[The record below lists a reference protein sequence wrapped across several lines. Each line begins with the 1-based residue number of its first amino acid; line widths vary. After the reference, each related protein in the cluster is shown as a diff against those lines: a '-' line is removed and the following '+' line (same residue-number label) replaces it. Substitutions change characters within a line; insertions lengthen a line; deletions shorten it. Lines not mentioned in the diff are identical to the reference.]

1 MKTCKKLLAI
11 TIALVLLVSTLVSGL
26 VVSAAEVGTLVLTSQ
41 PITESDA
48 DQTVTVDLTFDYT
61 EAVAAPHNLVTL
73 STDSTFV
80 LESIVVTSVN
90 GIAASEYDT
99 ETDPEGEVS
108 ANPCP
113 IYIKENGINLSEGK
127 FILEAITVDS
137 NSIEDVVITA
147 TYTIPANT
155 VAGKYPVTATADY
168 TDYYECDDTLGITNG
183 EIVIKAAHEHAAKD
197 LVNNEDGT
205 HTVKCEC
212 GETIETVKC
221 VYENGECACGA
232 KEPVYEDANLKIRGA
247 GITMANGF
255 ALDFK
260 VRKTM
265 ETSLGYSDIYIE
277 FQKPRYDIDGNIVE
291 TRTTVVAVD
300 ARTNDP
306 TNSENYL
313 YTLEGIQ
320 PQEVGTTITATIYGT
335 KEGHVYKGATVEYS
349 VLKFTTNQLK
359 TLTESS
365 TATALQTT
373 CADIIMYGAAVQEYA
388 KYNTANPIID
398 AADVLCGS
406 TVWQGFA
413 TAEIT
418 RELVNAQTNTPLD
431 GATVRVRSAGV
442 TLSSKVILYFN
453 CADMGVTTLAEPNN
467 YVVRVSYKNVEGI
480 DRTYDLEINDA
491 YQAELDTLYST
502 ELGTVVT
509 ACMVDKATDTVVS
522 NTVTYS
528 IETFL
533 SKNLTNA
540 TMGGWCKALEKY
552 GDSVRAYAGLN

>member
-11 TIALVLLVSTLVSGL
+11 TIALALFVTTLVSGL
-26 VVSAAEVGTLVLTSQ
+26 VVSAAEPYSVT
-41 PITESDA
+41 IANTEFTAGEDA
-48 DQTVTVDLTFDYT
+48 TVNVTVDFNGDEISALHMLATIETTLTIADAAIVSVDYAGDYVDPGDTELEVPALRIKNDGKNLEAGKILFESGVDGAVKATKVVFALTFA
-61 EAVAAPHNLVTL
+61 AVAEGTYPIAVNVE
-73 STDSTFV
+73 STDYNEANFAPMAAQAD
-80 LESIVVTSVN
+80 IVV
-90 GIAASEYDT
+90 
-99 ETDPEGEVS
+99 
-108 ANPCP
+108 NPAHTC
-113 IYIKENGINLSEGK
+113 
-127 FILEAITVDS
+127 
-137 NSIEDVVITA
+137 TA
-147 TYTIPANT
+147 T
-155 VAGKYPVTATADY
+155 VPVD
-168 TDYYECDDTLGITNG
+168 NG
-183 EIVIKAAHEHAAKD
+183 
-197 LVNNEDGT
+197 DGT
-205 HTVKCEC
+205 HDVKCEC
-212 GETIETVKC
+212 GNVIVNDEAHNFVDGICSVCKAE
-221 VYENGECACGA
+221 
-232 KEPVYEDANLKIRGA
+232 EPVYEDANLKIRGA

-277 FQKPRYDIDGNIVE
+277 FQKPRYDVDGNIVE

-335 KEGHVYKGATVEYS
+335 KDGHVYKGATVEYS

-398 AADVLCGS
+398 AADELCGS

-453 CADMGVTTLAEPNN
+453 CADMGVTTLAEPDN

-480 DRTYDLEINDA
+480 DRTYDLEI
-491 YQAELDTLYST
+491 
-502 ELGTVVT
+502 
-509 ACMVDKATDTVVS
+509 
-522 NTVTYS
+522 
-528 IETFL
+528 
-533 SKNLTNA
+533 
-540 TMGGWCKALEKY
+540 
-552 GDSVRAYAGLN
+552 